1 MAINEQDLQRA
12 LSLRISMQIAVS
24 SIPAVEESMDIDLD
38 RFLDS
43 VPLPPEVPSG
53 TAIDIE
59 VTVGSDLQ
67 RMRWSAFGH
76 PAGFIPKM
84 ADYLNRC
91 GVQPVDIALINGMGD
106 ALQPSLVGHWVAIE
120 DGAVRTGWQFREQ
133 RALAELQPFLGSEF
147 AVAKMMAWA
156 VRRDVDFYRGFAR
169 SIGKEP
175 SSRVEVPLPGAT
187 AAEQLELARSAFEDL
202 LEQPLPAQLIDAIGE
217 SEAPDTG
224 LAFELVGG
232 ELRGLAV
239 VASGFA
245 DDVVAGLCHAV
256 GVTWS
261 DTLPRIGQ
269 ALRADGITRVEYRR
283 RGEVQAVD
291 ALFIPG
297 ETEPAPPGTG
307 SN

>member
-232 ELRGLAV
+232 VRPLNNIMPWQHFRHMTDADLKAIFAYLRTLKPVQHRVDNTEPLTNCKLCRGLH
-239 VASGFA
+239 GYG
-245 DDVVAGLCHAV
+245 D
-256 GVTWS
+256 
-261 DTLPRIGQ
+261 R
-269 ALRADGITRVEYRR
+269 
-283 RGEVQAVD
+283 
-291 ALFIPG
+291 
-297 ETEPAPPGTG
+297 
-307 SN
+307 N